1 MAISAQSCGTAPT
14 VTQERLLKQILVPKS
29 MGILLTILLQLF
41 SMLLRGCRVE
51 VGVAQKNPKGHVTSG
66 QKLHQEPCIHRMNVS
81 YYIILQ
87 KMHNEDERK

>member
-1 MAISAQSCGTAPT
+1 MISAQSCGTAPT

-51 VGVAQKNPKGHVTSG
+51 VGVAQKKSKRTRHFWAETASG
-66 QKLHQEPCIHRMNVS
+66 TLHPCVNVS

-87 KMHNEDERK
+87 KNA